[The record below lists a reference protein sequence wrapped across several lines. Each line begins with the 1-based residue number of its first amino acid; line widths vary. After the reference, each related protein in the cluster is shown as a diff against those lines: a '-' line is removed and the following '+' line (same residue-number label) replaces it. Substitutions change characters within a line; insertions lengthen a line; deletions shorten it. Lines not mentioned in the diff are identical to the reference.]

1 MNANNPM
8 TPGVYTREVNAF
20 PNSVPM
26 VPTAVPVFIGYTTKT
41 SSPKGEDL
49 TKKPRFISSFREFTD
64 LFGGQPPIQFEL
76 EKTASNGSA
85 AATQRK
91 ADGSKPGSSD
101 SGSTPGAESS
111 SSRPSIEVV
120 LSGTKYSVRL
130 NKRFYLYD
138 ALRMYFANGGGP
150 CYVVSVDAT
159 IKANSSS
166 TPTASENPQ
175 PVWGDVKKAVLWDD
189 QQVMDTVLKEI
200 PFPKPTIICIPDAR
214 MCNDSERLALY
225 NSVLAHCTGLADRIV
240 LMDVPTTKRKPKED
254 AETFRNTVSG
264 DKPSYG
270 VAYYPELLT
279 NLYDQDSL
287 DASRVNTSSNNDT
300 SDLTLL
306 QAANW
311 KTLQALANALSLTA
325 LEERTVKAALD
336 STRLTT
342 DKSDAA
348 ASEGTGK
355 TPDAGQSDDQK
366 GASASSD
373 PRQRRLSDVKENSR
387 ISAALLQWRAELHAS
402 LLQDSTVSSDYKAL
416 LSAMASLANVMP
428 PSAAMAGIYAR
439 VDSDVGVWRAPANIN
454 ILGVVAP
461 TVTVT
466 DDTQAGLNVDAN
478 AGKSINAIR
487 SFYGRGP
494 AIVWGARTLDG
505 NSKDW
510 RYINVRRTVIL
521 IEQSVANAAFSMV
534 FEPNTAPTWTTCRAM
549 IAGFL
554 RSLWAAGA
562 LQGATPED
570 AFSVTVGLGTTM
582 TADDI
587 LDGIM
592 RIEVK
597 LALVRPAEFIV
608 ITYQQQMA
616 KS

>member
-26 VPTAVPVFIGYTTKT
+26 VPTAVPAFIGYTTKT
-41 SSPKGEDL
+41 SSPKGENL
-49 TKKPRFISSFREFTD
+49 TKHPRFISSFREFTD
-64 LFGGQPPIQFEL
+64 LFGGQPPIQFTVDET
-76 EKTASNGSA
+76 KTPPTSSPQT
-85 AATQRK
+85 ATVK
-91 ADGSKPGSSD
+91 
-101 SGSTPGAESS
+101 
-111 SSRPSIEVV
+111 
-120 LSGTKYSVRL
+120 LSGDKSYDVTLSA
-130 NKRFYLYD
+130 RFYLYD

-150 CYVVSVDAT
+150 CYVVSVGLA
-159 IKANSSS
+159 SS
-166 TPTASENPQ
+166 TP
-175 PVWGDVKKAVLWDD
+175 GKKSSKDFWDTPAMD
-189 QQVMDTVLKEI
+189 QVLKEI

-214 MCNDSERLALY
+214 MCSDPERLALY
-225 NSVLAHCTGLADRIV
+225 SKVLKHCTDLADRIV
-240 LMDVPTTKRKPKED
+240 LMDVPTTNRKPVDD
-254 AETFRNTVSG
+254 AKTFRDTVSG

-270 VAYYPELLT
+270 AAYYPELLT
-279 NLYDQDSL
+279 NLYDQDNL
-287 DASRVNTSSNNDT
+287 DGSMIAKPVITSPP
-300 SDLTLL
+300 LL
-306 QAANW
+306 ADGDF
-311 KTLQALANALSLTA
+311 K
-325 LEERTVKAALD
+325 
-336 STRLTT
+336 
-342 DKSDAA
+342 
-348 ASEGTGK
+348 
-355 TPDAGQSDDQK
+355 
-366 GASASSD
+366 
-373 PRQRRLSDVKENSR
+373 
-387 ISAALLQWRAELHAS
+387 ALLGANGNTDTDNQTRKQKHAS
-402 LLQDSTVSSDYKAL
+402 LLARDPNTPSSNTIASDYKAL
-416 LSAMASLANVMP
+416 LSAMASVANVMP

-439 VDSDVGVWRAPANIN
+439 VDSDVGVWRAPANTN

>member
-41 SSPKGEDL
+41 SSPKGENL
-49 TKKPRFISSFREFTD
+49 TNQPRFISSFREFTD
-64 LFGGQPPIQFEL
+64 LFGGQPPIQFTVAETSPTSSPR
-76 EKTASNGSA
+76 TA
-85 AATQRK
+85 K
-91 ADGSKPGSSD
+91 VK
-101 SGSTPGAESS
+101 
-111 SSRPSIEVV
+111 
-120 LSGTKYSVRL
+120 LSGDKSYYVTLSA
-130 NKRFYLYD
+130 RFYLYD
-138 ALRMYFANGGGP
+138 ALRMYFVNGGGP
-150 CYVVSVDAT
+150 CYVVSVGA
-159 IKANSSS
+159 ASLEAS
-166 TPTASENPQ
+166 PTLSAK
-175 PVWGDVKKAVLWDD
+175 DLWDNPPMGD
-189 QQVMDTVLKEI
+189 RLQEI
-200 PFPKPTIICIPDAR
+200 PFPKPTIICIPDAVR
-214 MCNDSERLALY
+214 FDDSLRLDLY
-225 NSVLAHCTGLADRIV
+225 RKVLTHCTDLADRIV
-240 LMDVPTTKRKPKED
+240 LMDVPTTNRKPVDD
-254 AETFRNTVSG
+254 AKTFRDTVSG

-270 VAYYPELLT
+270 AAYYPELLT
-279 NLYDQDSL
+279 NLYDQDNL
-287 DASRVNTSSNNDT
+287 DGSMIAKPVVTGPP
-300 SDLTLL
+300 LL
-306 QAANW
+306 ADDNF
-311 KTLQALANALSLTA
+311 TA
-325 LEERTVKAALD
+325 LLSANGN
-336 STRLTT
+336 T
-342 DKSDAA
+342 DKDIQ
-348 ASEGTGK
+348 TRK
-355 TPDAGQSDDQK
+355 QK
-366 GASASSD
+366 
-373 PRQRRLSDVKENSR
+373 
-387 ISAALLQWRAELHAS
+387 HAS
-402 LLQDSTVSSDYKAL
+402 LLARDPNTPSPNTIASDYKAL

-428 PSAAMAGIYAR
+428 PSAAIAGIYAR